1 MRIIKVNAIPST
13 NDFARELYRQNGP
26 EAPLCVVALDQTRG
40 RGQRG
45 AGWQS
50 NPGENL
56 TFSLLFSDLS
66 LKNGEQFLLSA
77 AVSIA
82 IQEFLI
88 ENQVPNPAVKWPNDI
103 MSGNKKL
110 AGVLIENILK
120 QERLAASII
129 GIGLNVNQIEFPGLP
144 RASSLKKLSGNHFS
158 TGELLPQILKFLEA
172 EINKLQQASEKNKIL
187 SRYSSKMFRKDVV
200 STFKLPNG
208 TYFSGIIRGISSE
221 GLLKV
226 ETDQE
231 IIKFFDLKE
240 VQLQY

>member
-26 EAPLCVVALDQTRG
+26 EAPLCVVAYDQTRG
-40 RGQRG
+40 KGQRG

-56 TFSLLFSDLS
+56 TFSLLFSDLN
-66 LKNGEQFLLSA
+66 LNNGEQFLLSA

-82 IQEFLI
+82 IQEFLLK
-88 ENQVPNPAVKWPNDI
+88 NQIPAVSVKWPNDI

-110 AGVLIENILK
+110 AGILIENILK
-120 QERLAASII
+120 QDKLAASVI
-129 GIGLNVNQIEFPGLP
+129 GIGLNVNQTEFAGLP
-144 RASSLKKLSGNHFS
+144 KASSLKKLTGIHFE
-158 TGELLPQILKFLEA
+158 TQHLLQQILEYLEA
-172 EINKLQQASEKNKIL
+172 EINLLKNDSERNKIL
-187 SRYSSKMFRKDVV
+187 SRYSSRMFKKDMV
-200 STFKLPNG
+200 STFKMPNG
-208 TYFSGIIRGISSE
+208 TYLSGIIRGVSNQ

-226 ETDQE
+226 ETDSE

-240 VQLQY
+240 VELQY